1 MILASLLFAFLA
13 AALHVY
19 IFIMESFT
27 WTRPATW
34 KRFGLAS
41 QADAET
47 TKPLAYNQGFYN
59 LFLAIGAVI
68 GVGFVAAGASG
79 SPLHVAGWTLIFS
92 CCGSML
98 LAAAVLALS
107 GRKYLRP
114 AVLQGTTPLLAVVLG
129 VLAVTAG

>member
-19 IFIMESFT
+19 IFTMESLT

-59 LFLAIGAVI
+59 LFLAIGAFI
-68 GVGFVAAGASG
+68 GAGCVAFAAAGSAQS
-79 SPLHVAGWTLIFS
+79 VAGWTLVFS

-98 LAAAVLALS
+98 LAAVVLALS
-107 GRKYLRP
+107 GRKYLR
-114 AVLQGTTPLLAVVLG
+114 AAATQGTTPLLAVVLG
-129 VLAVTAG
+129 LLALNL

>member
-1 MILASLLFAFLA
+1 MILVSLLFAFIA

-19 IFIMESFT
+19 IFTMESLT
-27 WTRPATW
+27 WTTPATW

-59 LFLAIGAVI
+59 LFLAIGAFL
-68 GVGFVAAGASG
+68 GVGCVALGPDASAQN
-79 SPLHVAGWTLIFS
+79 VVGWTLIFS

-107 GRKYLRP
+107 GKKYLR
-114 AVLQGTTPLLAVVLG
+114 AAATQGATPLLAVVLG
-129 VLAVTAG
+129 LLAVTG